1 MSLLSPETKLAV
13 QAAQQKNALDIV
25 LLNVGEHSSI
35 ADFFMICTATN
46 SRQVQAI
53 SDGIQESLKLSGW
66 RALGIEGYRQAEW
79 ILLDYGDLVV
89 HVFLAE
95 TRKFYDLERL
105 WKNARK
111 IPVPA
116 EAAWQA
122 R

>member
-1 MSLLSPETKLAV
+1 VSLLSPETTLAV
-13 QAAQQKNALDIV
+13 QAAQQKNAQDVL

-35 ADFFMICTATN
+35 ADIFMICTATN

-53 SDGIQESLKLSGW
+53 SDGIQESLKLNGW
-66 RALGIEGYRQAEW
+66 RVLGIEGYRQAEW
-79 ILLDYGDLVV
+79 ILMDYGDLVV

-116 EAAWQA
+116 EAA
-122 R
+122 